1 MADLSV
7 TLHDIV
13 FPNPVLPAAGPNV
26 RNEEMLFRAV
36 RGGAGGIVT
45 KTVSRKPA
53 EDPRPT
59 IRKSVCGGLQNSE
72 TWSELPVESML
83 EAYRKI
89 KAEGV
94 PLVCSLGYSPE
105 DVRYLGELLE
115 REVQPHVVEFSV
127 HYVGRSV
134 EPIKDVARAL
144 RQVLSCPIWM
154 KVSPGFP
161 DVGDMASQMAPL
173 VDGFVA
179 INSLGP
185 TLDFDVER
193 PVPALGSEFGQGW
206 LSGPPILPLALWTVF
221 QIAQAQDKPVCG
233 VGGIESGV
241 DAIKFIMAGASLV
254 QICSG
259 AIKEGPGIY
268 GRVAREMGE
277 WLDAHGHASVEEVR
291 GLYGEN
297 ILKARKS

>member
-1 MADLSV
+1 MADISV
-7 TLHDIV
+7 TLHDV
-13 FPNPVLPAAGPNV
+13 TFSNPVLPAAGPNV
-26 RNEEMLFRAV
+26 RNEEMLFRAL

-53 EDPRPT
+53 EDSRPT

-89 KAEGV
+89 KKEGV

-105 DVRYLGELLE
+105 DVSYLGELLE
-115 REVQPHVVEFSV
+115 REVQPQVVEFSV
-127 HYVGRSV
+127 HYVGRSI
-134 EPIKDVARAL
+134 EPVKEVARAL
-144 RQVLSCPIWM
+144 RKAVSCPIWM

-193 PVPALGSEFGQGW
+193 PVPGLGSEFGQGW

-221 QIAQAQDKPVCG
+221 QIAQAQDKPICG
-233 VGGIESGV
+233 VGGVEKGV

-259 AIKEGPGIY
+259 AIKEGPEIY
-268 GRVAREMGE
+268 GRVAREMEE
-277 WLDAHGHASVEEVR
+277 WLDAHGYASVEEVR
-291 GLYGEN
+291 GLYGKN
-297 ILKARKS
+297 LSR